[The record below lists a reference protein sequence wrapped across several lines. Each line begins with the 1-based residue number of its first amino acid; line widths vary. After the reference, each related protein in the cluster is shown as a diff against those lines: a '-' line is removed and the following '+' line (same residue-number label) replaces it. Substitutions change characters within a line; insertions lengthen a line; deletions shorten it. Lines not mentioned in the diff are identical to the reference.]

1 MLNHV
6 LLYEK
11 WVAEAFADKHPKNTY
26 VNLHSSEVTEYA
38 DNIIELIK
46 TAYTKKGGNLEFKN
60 ASDLRNSDLNYW
72 IATDINDNPD
82 ADVLFG
88 GKKTH
93 AGTKMTVVAQDGSPE
108 ARKETVKKLIELM
121 RTRGFYAELDV
132 DMVQK
137 FGLKPIKD
145 EAEIRKVLNKDIKY
159 NSDGS
164 YDRKIAGENHTK
176 MLVGIPKV

>member
-1 MLNHV
+1 M
-6 LLYEK
+6 
-11 WVAEAFADKHPKNTY
+11 AEAFADKHPKNTY
-26 VNLHSSEVTEYA
+26 VNLHSSEVVEYA

-60 ASDLRNSDLNYW
+60 AGDLRNSDLNYW

-132 DMVQK
+132 DMVSK
-137 FGLKPIKD
+137 FGLKPIKN

>member
-1 MLNHV
+1 MVSHV

-11 WVAEAFADKHPKNTY
+11 WVTEAFADKHPKNTY
-26 VNLHSSEVTEYA
+26 VSLPSSEVIEYA

-72 IATDINDNPD
+72 IATDINSNPD

-137 FGLKPIKD
+137 FGLKPVKD
-145 EAEIRKVLNKDIKY
+145 EAEIRKVLNKDINY
-159 NSDGS
+159 HPDGS